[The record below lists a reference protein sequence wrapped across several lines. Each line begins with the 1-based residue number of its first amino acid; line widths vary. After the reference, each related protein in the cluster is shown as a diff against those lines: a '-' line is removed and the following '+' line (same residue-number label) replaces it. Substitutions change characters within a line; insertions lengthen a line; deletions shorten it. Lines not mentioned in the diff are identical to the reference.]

1 MTHSVYEALL
11 NSNAIIEF
19 DIQGNVLWAN
29 SNFLNLMGYDLHQ
42 IVGRH
47 HSIFLPEFH
56 KHELEYQEMW
66 NQLAEGHA
74 QSGEYKRLNTQGQ
87 VVWIQGSYT
96 PVRDAQGNI
105 RKVIKMALDI
115 TEKKCLA
122 ENLEKK
128 NHELA
133 GALNKANAAT
143 YAKSVFLANM
153 SHEIRTPLNSII
165 GITDTLAETALNPQ
179 QSSFI
184 EILQKANT
192 QLMTL
197 INDILDLSKVEAGEI
212 ELQPLPFRLATL
224 LEEFESVLG
233 FRAREKGL
241 YLTFAIAPEMDE
253 YYFGDSDRIRQV
265 LMNLINNA
273 IKFTSR
279 GGVTVSVRKN
289 DSLRPGDLLF
299 SVTDTGI
306 GISKRNSKHIF
317 QPFTQVDPTSTRK
330 FGGTG
335 LGLSIVK
342 NIVHL
347 MKGEVWFESEVDQG
361 SSFHFTIKAPTTTA
375 RHAAHH
381 NPRQGAYALPN
392 LAVESP
398 MDPLKILVVDD
409 VDDNRHLLGIYLQK
423 TPHQVF
429 YAEGGRQ
436 ALEMIEKDPFDI
448 IFMDVQ
454 MPEMD
459 GYETTRRI
467 RDLEIRKG
475 MPPARI
481 FACTA
486 NAFQEDIK
494 KSLEAGCDLHLS
506 KPIRKDVL
514 IKSIRES
521 SQIRR
526 SFDEGTTEES
536 IS

>member
-19 DIQGNVLWAN
+19 DVQGNILWAN
-29 SNFLNLMGYDLHQ
+29 SNFLNLMGYDLDQ
-42 IVGRH
+42 IVGKN
-47 HSIFLPEFH
+47 HSIFLPKFYQDEH
-56 KHELEYQEMW
+56 EYQEMW
-66 NQLAEGHA
+66 GQLAKGHA
-74 QSGEYKRLNTQGQ
+74 QTGEYKRLNKNGQ
-87 VVWIQGSYT
+87 TVWIQGSYT
-96 PVRDAQGNI
+96 PVRDVYGTV

-115 TEKKCLA
+115 TEKKLLA

-133 GALNKANAAT
+133 SALNRAKAAT

-165 GITDTLAETALNPQ
+165 GITDTLAETSLNTQ

-184 EILQKANT
+184 EILQKANL

-212 ELQPLPFRLATL
+212 ELQPLPFKLSTL
-224 LEEFESVLG
+224 LEELESVLG

-241 YLTFAIAPEMDE
+241 YLTFSIGSDMDE
-253 YYFGDSDRIRQV
+253 YYFGDADRIRQV

-273 IKFTSR
+273 IKFTTR
-279 GGVTVSVRKN
+279 GGVTVAVRKN
-289 DSLRPGDLLF
+289 ESTRSGDLLF

-306 GISKRNSKHIF
+306 GILKRNSKHIF

-347 MKGEVWFESEVDQG
+347 MKGEVWFESEVNQG
-361 SSFHFTIKAPTTTA
+361 SSFYFTVQAPATTA
-375 RHAAHH
+375 KHAAHH
-381 NPRQGAYALPN
+381 NPQQGSYALPT
-392 LAVESP
+392 LTSEAP
-398 MDPLKILVVDD
+398 MEPLKILVVDD
-409 VDDNRHLLGIYLQK
+409 VDDNRNLVGIYLQK
-423 TPHQVF
+423 TPHQIH
-429 YAEGGRQ
+429 YAGGGRQ
-436 ALEMIEKDPFDI
+436 ALEMIESDPYDI

-475 MPPARI
+475 IPPARI

-486 NAFQEDIK
+486 NAFQEDVK

-514 IKSIRES
+514 IKSIREAGQAS
-521 SQIRR
+521 RR
-526 SFDEGTTEES
+526 FEDAPT
-536 IS
+536 